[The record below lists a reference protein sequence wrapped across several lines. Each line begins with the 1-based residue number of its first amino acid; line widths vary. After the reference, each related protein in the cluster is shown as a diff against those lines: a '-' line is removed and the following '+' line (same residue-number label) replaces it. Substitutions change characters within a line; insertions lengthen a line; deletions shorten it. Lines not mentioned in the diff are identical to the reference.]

1 MAKASNNSLNLA
13 LLLTFLLIL
22 STPSMGRRILSMNIY
37 LFHCINFTTCYIII
51 ISFIYKLTFHF
62 FYLFLFTPGS
72 NNVTSQAVPTC
83 TVIYNVDT
91 GDTCD
96 SIIKSFEAEKFSSLN
111 PNLNCDNLFVGE
123 YVCLNGTLST

>member
-1 MAKASNNSLNLA
+1 MAKASNNSLNFA
-13 LLLTFLLIL
+13 LVLTFLLIL
-22 STPSMGRRILSMNIY
+22 STPSLGRRILRSTN
-37 LFHCINFTTCYIII
+37 
-51 ISFIYKLTFHF
+51 
-62 FYLFLFTPGS
+62 GA
-72 NNVTSQAVPTC
+72 SQAIPTC